1 MPYRLEFIIVGA
13 LCTLWSIFMFLFIP
27 DAPHSTKW
35 LTRRQA
41 VVVVARK
48 RNEGAGIDKKEFQ
61 RSQVWDTLKDVKTYL
76 YFFLGF
82 SVSPEGRCFQRG
94 FANQVRR
101 SQANV
106 PNGGTSNL

>member
-1 MPYRLEFIIVGA
+1 
-13 LCTLWSIFMFLFIP
+13 MFYFIP
-27 DAPHSTKW
+27 DAPHTTNW

-61 RSQVWDTLKDVKTYL
+61 RSQVWDTLKDPKTYL

-82 SVSPEGRCFQRG
+82 SVSPEAWLSAAACAYSVNTFQGERTKWR
-94 FANQVRR
+94 NI
-101 SQANV
+101 
-106 PNGGTSNL
+106 

>member
-1 MPYRLEFIIVGA
+1 
-13 LCTLWSIFMFLFIP
+13 MFYFIP
-27 DAPHSTKW
+27 DAPHTTKW

-61 RSQVWDTLKDVKTYL
+61 RSQVWDTLKDPKTYL

-82 SVSPEGRCFQRG
+82 SVSWEAWLNTRG
-94 FANQVRR
+94 SPDPVN
-101 SQANV
+101 SI
-106 PNGGTSNL
+106 